1 MMAPTTTEKP
11 RKTCRVSGQM
21 RRLLALGMTIAIAAL
36 LAMSPDLAVPAVFL
50 LLPGLVTLLI
60 DTTPGLGLARAM
72 LLFQSAVCIGP
83 VQHAYY
89 DCSGLSACMTR
100 ICTPMTVLAAWL
112 AAACAWALTEVAPI
126 ALRLLEDVRLRARR
140 VDLQKQRAD
149 LVEEWGLEPAGSG
162 GRGNRRR

>member
-1 MMAPTTTEKP
+1 MKAP
-11 RKTCRVSGQM
+11 KTKNTKGRMGGLM
-21 RRLLALGMTIAIAAL
+21 RTLLVLGLTIGIAAL
-36 LAMSPDLAVPAVFL
+36 LAMSPDLAVPVVFL
-50 LLPGLVTLLI
+50 LLPSLVTLLV
-60 DTTPGLGLARAM
+60 DSTPGLGLARAM
-72 LLFQSAVCIGP
+72 LLFQSTVCIGP

-100 ICTPMTVLAAWL
+100 ICTPMTVLVAWL
-112 AAACAWALTEVAPI
+112 AEACAWALTEVAPI

-162 GRGNRRR
+162 GQRNRRR